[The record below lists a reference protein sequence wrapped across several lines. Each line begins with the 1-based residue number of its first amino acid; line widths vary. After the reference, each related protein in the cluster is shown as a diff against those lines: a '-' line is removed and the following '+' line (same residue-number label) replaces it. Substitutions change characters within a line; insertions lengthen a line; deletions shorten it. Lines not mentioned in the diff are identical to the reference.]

1 MLARIEPV
9 NIVLKRL
16 NELPPHITYQQ
27 FNQLLDVVAEKYKTR
42 KYGKKTQYWIQ
53 RDKLFLRLLWETGG
67 RVSDVC
73 NLTTSDIDIQAKVI
87 NLRVKKT
94 KKTIVLP
101 MTAETMLEIVAYIRQ
116 YNIQG
121 RLFSFGRIEAWK
133 RIREYG
139 KMIGIDGLHP
149 HMFRHG
155 LAIHLLQNGVPIPV
169 IASRLGHASIKTTLE
184 TYLVITPELQRKFVE
199 NVLR

>member
-1 MLARIEPV
+1 MLARIEPA
-9 NIVLKRL
+9 NIVLKNL

-27 FNQLLDVVAEKYKTR
+27 FNQLLEAVEAKYRKR
-42 KYGKKTQYWIQ
+42 KYGKTQYWIQ

-73 NLTTSDIDIQAKVI
+73 QLTTGDIDIHAKAI
-87 NLRVKKT
+87 NLHVQKT
-94 KKTIVLP
+94 RKTLVLP
-101 MTAETMLEIVAYIRQ
+101 MTADTMLEIAAYIRE
-116 YNIQG
+116 YNIQD
-121 RLFSFGRIEAWK
+121 RLFPFSRVQGWY
-133 RIREYG
+133 RIRDYG
-139 KMIGIDGLHP
+139 RMIGIDGLHP

-169 IASRLGHASIKTTLE
+169 IAARLGHASIKTTME